1 MKLTVAFISY
11 NNNSYPYLSHFLP
24 SLKEALRASELKDIS
39 VLTLDNSDTNFVK
52 NKKFILDFSQKNKE
66 LNLELIKSNINL
78 GFAAAYNVMITK
90 AKERG
95 SEYFLV
101 INPDIILE
109 KDSIKL
115 LIRALED
122 NKDLAVVAPRLMFWD
137 FKKLKKTNYI
147 DSLGIGLKSAFN
159 FFDICQG
166 EKFIEKRRESYRK
179 NEENMLAPGGAAAMF
194 RMSALREVSEI
205 RHGKMQYFDER
216 FFMYKEDC
224 DLAYRLHLAKM
235 KSRLIID
242 SVFYHDRSAVAE
254 RNIFNFF
261 SARRKKSKMAKIWSF
276 RNQHLIFIK
285 YFNSVNLA
293 VKLKIVR
300 KIIFFFVFSLIF
312 EKFLLKEYKNIINL
326 WRKN

>member
-24 SLKEALRASELKDIS
+24 SLKEALKVSGLKDVS
-39 VLTLDNSDTNFVK
+39 VLALDNSEENFVK
-52 NKKFILDFSQKNKE
+52 NRDFILNFAKENKNF
-66 LNLELIKSNINL
+66 NLELIQSDINL
-78 GFAAAYNVMITK
+78 GFAAAYNIMINR
-90 AKERG
+90 AKDEG

-109 KDSIKL
+109 SDSIKL
-115 LIRALED
+115 LVETLENNQD
-122 NKDLAVVAPRLMFWD
+122 IAIVSPRLMFWD

-147 DSLGIGLKSAFN
+147 DSLGIGLKPAFH

-166 EKFIEKRRESYRK
+166 EKFIEKKKDYYIKRAEA
-179 NEENMLAPGGAAAMF
+179 MLAAGGAAAMF
-194 RMSALREVSEI
+194 RMSTLREMSEI

-224 DLAYRLHLAKM
+224 DLAYRLHLAGV
-235 KSRLIID
+235 KSKLVID

-261 SARRKKSKMAKIWSF
+261 AARKKKSKLAKIWSF

-285 YFNSVNLA
+285 YFNSVSLA

-300 KIIFFFVFSLIF
+300 KIISFFIFSLIF
-312 EKFLLKEYKNIINL
+312 EKFLLKEYKNIFHL